1 MLNNLLVFLKLI
13 FLDIKIVIII
23 VNKIVV
29 FVCLIIFKVNI
40 NGLCVILLI
49 VLGKLNLNINDDKVL
64 FGKNKFLKN
73 GVF

>member
-1 MLNNLLVFLKLI
+1 MNNLFVFLKLI